1 MKRLLII
8 SGNTNS
14 IVWFRLDL
22 LKEFIREG
30 YEVYALT
37 PESNNETE
45 KELKSYGINYI
56 KIKLERKSFN
66 VINLIKGIL
75 DIKQNID
82 KLNPK

>member
-37 PESNNETE
+37 PESNNERE

-56 KIKLERKSFN
+56 
-66 VINLIKGIL
+66 
-75 DIKQNID
+75 
-82 KLNPK
+82 